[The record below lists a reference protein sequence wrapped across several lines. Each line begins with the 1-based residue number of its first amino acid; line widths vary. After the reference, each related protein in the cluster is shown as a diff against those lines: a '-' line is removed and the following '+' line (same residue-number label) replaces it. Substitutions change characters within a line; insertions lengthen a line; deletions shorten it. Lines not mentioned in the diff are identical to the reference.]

1 MNEKGSDGFTSSYW
15 SKNYSEP
22 ESMDGLANA
31 KEHVAYI
38 KAFFELELIDINSI
52 VDFGFGF
59 GNLFE
64 EAVNSFMPYRATGIE
79 PSKYVFEI
87 FKKRYKSPADSMKLK
102 LKNTDLVSWLS
113 KRNEKSKFFDL
124 GICTSVFQYLTE
136 EEIDIV
142 LPALSQSVK
151 YMYFSV
157 PTDIE
162 LERQVTELDFYDEYA
177 IRRNKEFYR
186 EKISPYFKV
195 IGSRF
200 LESKKHFDEDST
212 SFTDYLFRYD

>member
-1 MNEKGSDGFTSSYW
+1 MREKGSDGFSGDYW

-31 KEHVAYI
+31 KEHAAYI
-38 KAFFELELIDINSI
+38 KSFFELELVDISSVI
-52 VDFGFGF
+52 DFGFGY

-64 EAVNSFMPYRATGIE
+64 ETIKVFMPYRATGIE
-79 PSKYVFEI
+79 PSKYVFDL
-87 FKKRYKSPADSMKLK
+87 FKNRYQVPVNSMKLM
-102 LKNTDLVSWLS
+102 LKNTDLVSWIN
-113 KRNEKSKFFDL
+113 KRTERSKFFDL
-124 GICTSVFQYLTE
+124 GICTSVFQYLTD

-142 LPALSQSVK
+142 LPRLSESVK

-162 LERQVTELDFYDEYA
+162 LERQVSELDFYDEYA
-177 IRRNKEFYR
+177 IRRSKEFYR
-186 EKISPYFKV
+186 EKLSPFFKV

-200 LESKKHFDEDST
+200 LESKKHFDEETT